1 MGKDQILETV
11 ERMERA
17 EEDRRSV
24 ARPTPDRRSGV
35 VGWVRSQNHRDI
47 EALRVRRHNQQVM
60 QSVGTNRVV
69 VGIDFADN
77 WGDAR

>member
-17 EEDRRSV
+17 EKDRRSV
-24 ARPTPDRRSGV
+24 VRSTPDRRSGV
-35 VGWVRSQNHRDI
+35 VSWVRSQNHRDI
-47 EALRVRRHNQQVM
+47 EALRARRHNQQVM

-69 VGIDFADN
+69 VGIDFADV